1 MFDRAR
7 FTLDIPAW
15 DAGYAAGE
23 AGELDSC
30 PYPPSSRESLSW
42 HAGFI
47 EGRTQAQTR
56 PDRCHSFGS

>member
-1 MFDRAR
+1 MFDR

-30 PYPPSSRESLSW
+30 PYLPSSRESLSW

-47 EGRTQAQTR
+47 EGRTAYG
-56 PDRCHSFGS
+56 GS